1 MGEIALRRFFLAVF
15 CALALSLSALAAD
28 AALPSLEAAVNVRED
43 GVCEVTMTAEVDFSA
58 AQDSL
63 LIPLGTDA
71 RDITLAGWSYETVL
85 QDGVTCLKLSNPAG
99 FSGKQQFTC
108 SYTLPCR
115 AAEAADGQQF
125 RLSLPETGWDYAIDS
140 YTLTMTFPAEV
151 TNAPEWTSGYY
162 GDVVDNYLDIRT
174 QENTV
179 TAKSTAA
186 MRDHETL
193 TVAVQFPADT
203 FNLRDQPGKTAGF
216 DRIAF
221 LVLLAAA
228 VVFLVFYGLAQQTP
242 SVPMSTV
249 QQATHYVRGRVVE
262 VTDNAWQGQQ
272 DYEDIPVGK
281 QTVRVELR
289 SGKYRGQVYELPNQ
303 LSYLY
308 GTILKAGDAVT
319 VAVTEEDGEISS
331 MTLQDYDRTVPLAL
345 VVLAFLVVTVLV
357 GRRVGAKSLL
367 GLGLTV
373 VCIFSIL
380 IPLLLGGWPTLP
392 TILGMCA
399 YVTVVEF
406 VILGGVNR
414 KTLCAILGTISGVA
428 FAALFGELACALLRV
443 NGYKMYSAEP
453 TIEALLQIKQGQDP
467 MHSLQLGDLLVGG
480 IVIAAL
486 GAVND
491 VAMSISSAMNEL
503 VAVNPALTRRQLLR
517 SGMNIG
523 RDMVGTMTNTLILA
537 LVGSSLV
544 LMIYLS
550 SLEPSFSQLM
560 SGTFFSVEMVQAIA
574 SSIGVIL
581 AVPLSALIGAFLFA
595 KHKK

>member
-1 MGEIALRRFFLAVF
+1 MKKLTLPRLASAVLGALFFLAACIVLAVRLVRGEAGLTAAAALVLTA
-15 CALALSLSALAAD
+15 CGGAALTVLALRSCAPGLRRSL
-28 AALPSLEAAVNVRED
+28 
-43 GVCEVTMTAEVDFSA
+43 
-58 AQDSL
+58 
-63 LIPLGTDA
+63 
-71 RDITLAGWSYETVL
+71 W
-85 QDGVTCLKLSNPAG
+85 
-99 FSGKQQFTC
+99 
-108 SYTLPCR
+108 
-115 AAEAADGQQF
+115 
-125 RLSLPETGWDYAIDS
+125 
-140 YTLTMTFPAEV
+140 
-151 TNAPEWTSGYY
+151 
-162 GDVVDNYLDIRT
+162 
-174 QENTV
+174 
-179 TAKSTAA
+179 
-186 MRDHETL
+186 
-193 TVAVQFPADT
+193 
-203 FNLRDQPGKTAGF
+203 
-216 DRIAF
+216 
-221 LVLLAAA
+221 VLLVAA
-228 VVFLVFYGLAQQTP
+228 VVFLVFHGLAQQTP

-262 VTDNAWQGQQ
+262 VTDNAYQGQQ

-281 QTVRVELR
+281 QTVRAELR

-380 IPLLLGGWPTLP
+380 IPLLP

-574 SSIGVIL
+574 SSVGVIL